1 MRTTWAAILLLL
13 VALSLSCGGGSSSSS
28 VSNPGGNGG
37 TVTPPTGNGG
47 GSSSGSTTALAPPNA
62 VVVNAGATASG
73 IDITVPSGT
82 PPLNAQ
88 VLGVAPVNTS
98 GGSASNTGG
107 VIQRGTS
114 GDVLLFGK
122 GLNGGLT
129 VSILGPKDITI
140 GNVQSI
146 KSTSGLPGIEFTVD
160 VDSGATPGARTVVL
174 QDTNGNVTT
183 FTGGLEIQ

>member
-1 MRTTWAAILLLL
+1 M
-13 VALSLSCGGGSSSSS
+13 
-28 VSNPGGNGG
+28 
-37 TVTPPTGNGG
+37 
-47 GSSSGSTTALAPPNA
+47 
-62 VVVNAGATASG
+62 
-73 IDITVPSGT
+73 
-82 PPLNAQ
+82 
-88 VLGVAPVNTS
+88 LGVAAVNTS

-122 GLNGGLT
+122 GLNGDLT
-129 VSILGPKDITI
+129 VSIFGPKDVTI
-140 GNVQSI
+140 SNVRSI
-146 KSTSGLPGIEFTVD
+146 KSTSGLSGIEFTVD